1 MNYVGET
8 NVFDISTGEKSAGLF
23 FGQSSFSNLSIVK
36 KTSLVNVSNI
46 VKSEEELKLFAP
58 LGCGI
63 QTGAGTV
70 DNLAGASPKDAVVI
84 LGLGG
89 VGLAAIMVSYSGER
103 FVGFLLTHNHRQ
115 RRSRAARLSLE
126 LTYSRND

>member
-8 NVFDISTGEKSAGLF
+8 NVFDISNGEKSAGVF

-36 KTSLVNVSNI
+36 KSSLVNVSNI

-70 DNLAGASPKDAVVI
+70 DNLAGAGPKDTVVI

-89 VGLAAIMVSYSGER
+89 VGLAAIMVSSSG
-103 FVGFLLTHNHRQ
+103 
-115 RRSRAARLSLE
+115 
-126 LTYSRND
+126 